1 MFYRFVFTVLLLAV
15 AGLGCGGQ
23 APSAN
28 PAEAVPL
35 SSDTDPIREVTAEE
49 VAHLLDAM
57 GNIPVLLNVWATW
70 CPPCI
75 AEMPYFIE
83 FHEKYH
89 ERIPLISLSV
99 DDPSTIASAVRPF
112 HSSRKLPFP
121 VYVLAERD
129 PDELS
134 KALKTEFS
142 GAVPTTVL
150 YDASGTA
157 AKVWEGAVTF
167 AELESAVNALR

>member
-1 MFYRFVFTVLLLAV
+1 MFYRFVFAALFLAGGGFGCGVKATSANREEAVLLSD
-15 AGLGCGGQ
+15 
-23 APSAN
+23 PS
-28 PAEAVPL
+28 
-35 SSDTDPIREVTAEE
+35 DPIREVTAEE
-49 VAHLLDAM
+49 VARLLDAT
-57 GNIPVLLNVWATW
+57 GNNPVLLNVWATW

-89 ERIPLISLSV
+89 PRIPLISLSV

-112 HSSRKLPFP
+112 HSSRKLPFQ